1 VDDRQHSGEVSASPF
16 APFRHRAFF
25 WLWLGVVIASVG
37 SWGQTVGA
45 QWLFVNDPNAA
56 TIVPLVQ
63 TASTLPMMLLAL
75 PAGVLADTF
84 DRRWMMFVIEV
95 YFITVSALLAVLT
108 ALGRMPPALLL
119 TFTFAVGAGQAM
131 LSPTWQAMITE
142 LVPRSE
148 FAAATRLD
156 MVSVN
161 VSRAAGPAIA
171 GFIIAA
177 WGVPPVFALNVAT
190 GCVLAVILLAWRRPT
205 IQTGQRERFL
215 PALLSGSRYVR
226 HEPVVRTILVRF
238 ATFIFP
244 AGAVW
249 ALLPLIASRQLGLAA
264 NGYGILFAALGVGA
278 ITAAL
283 GLGRVRQKL
292 SSNALL
298 SLAGT
303 AFAVAFA
310 AVALAS
316 SMWVAIPLLI
326 VCGFSWTATV
336 ATVISEL
343 QLFLHGWV
351 RARAIAIY
359 LMVFLGTQAV
369 AAPIW
374 GLITQH
380 AGLKVALLAAAALVG
395 VSVLVGLLLRVPD
408 SQGLDRSPLAY
419 WDTPRLQLDPGSGS
433 GPVVVSIQY
442 QVDDDHRLAF
452 LDAMPS
458 MRRSRLRSGST
469 RWDLYRVG
477 EDPHLYVEQFEVPS
491 WQEHQRQHEGRL
503 TAEDKAIEDAA
514 FTHIVGRPKTQHLLP
529 AATVAAD
536 ADKSVAL
543 GEQAEVEDDSTP

>member
-1 VDDRQHSGEVSASPF
+1 VDDHQHSGEVSTSPF

-25 WLWLGVVIASVG
+25 WLWLGVVIASIG

-45 QWLFVNDPNAA
+45 QWLFVNDPHAA
-56 TIVPLVQ
+56 TIVPVQ

-75 PAGVLADTF
+75 PAGVLADAF
-84 DRRWMMFVIEV
+84 DRRWMMFVIQV

-119 TFTFAVGAGQAM
+119 AFTFAVGAGQAM

-171 GFIIAA
+171 GFVIAA

-205 IQTGQRERFL
+205 IQAGPRERFL

-226 HEPVVRTILVRF
+226 HEPVVRTILLRF

-278 ITAAL
+278 VTAAP
-283 GLGRVRQKL
+283 GLGRVKQKL
-292 SSNALL
+292 SSNAVLA
-298 SLAGT
+298 LAGT

-316 SMWVAIPLLI
+316 SMWVAIPLLV

-359 LMVFLGTQAV
+359 LMVFS
-369 AAPIW
+369 AP
-374 GLITQH
+374 
-380 AGLKVALLAAAALVG
+380 
-395 VSVLVGLLLRVPD
+395 R
-408 SQGLDRSPLAY
+408 PL
-419 WDTPRLQLDPGSGS
+419 PP
-433 GPVVVSIQY
+433 
-442 QVDDDHRLAF
+442 
-452 LDAMPS
+452 
-458 MRRSRLRSGST
+458 RSGAWSPST
-469 RWDLYRVG
+469 RVYR
-477 EDPHLYVEQFEVPS
+477 PRCSPPLPS
-491 WQEHQRQHEGRL
+491 L
-503 TAEDKAIEDAA
+503 A
-514 FTHIVGRPKTQHLLP
+514 
-529 AATVAAD
+529 
-536 ADKSVAL
+536 
-543 GEQAEVEDDSTP
+543 